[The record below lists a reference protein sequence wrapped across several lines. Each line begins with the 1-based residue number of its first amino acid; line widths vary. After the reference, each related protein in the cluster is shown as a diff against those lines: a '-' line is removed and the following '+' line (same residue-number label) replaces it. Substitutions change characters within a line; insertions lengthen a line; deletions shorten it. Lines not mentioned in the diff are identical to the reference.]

1 MTCSVH
7 DASEGQM
14 LCHDARCL
22 LSCLSVLFTAY
33 KINVLKLHLTQ
44 EEGERESLEKI

>member
-1 MTCSVH
+1 MH
-7 DASEGQM
+7 
-14 LCHDARCL
+14 CHDARCL

-44 EEGERESLEKI
+44 EEGEGEFGENMKLNGPGRYK